1 MHQLPQ
7 AIEDASSGL
16 AGLRRGS
23 GSANRAGG
31 RSPERLKTKITLL
44 LGASVIAALALWQWD
59 WDASG
64 VEVWIGEYAWLG
76 ALVYVGLLAASVV
89 VC

>member
-1 MHQLPQ
+1 M
-7 AIEDASSGL
+7 
-16 AGLRRGS
+16 
-23 GSANRAGG
+23 
-31 RSPERLKTKITLL
+31 KTKITLL

-89 VC
+89 VCPFPPCRCCRSPPEVMVSC